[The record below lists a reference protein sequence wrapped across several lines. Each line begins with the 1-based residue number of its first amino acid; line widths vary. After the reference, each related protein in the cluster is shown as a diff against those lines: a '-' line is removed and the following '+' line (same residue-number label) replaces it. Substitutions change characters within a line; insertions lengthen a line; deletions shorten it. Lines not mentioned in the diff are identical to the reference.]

1 MCVVVNVLV
10 VNITPIVSCQW
21 IQSHVLLQFQK
32 QRGVFLMDFLA
43 SRKSSDL
50 ANVGALAQFAPSL
63 LFKNC
68 PLALRRIAARE
79 HFLNFNKVCG
89 ICANH
94 L

>member
-50 ANVGALAQFAPSL
+50 ANVGALAQLWRLQKSL
-63 LFKNC
+63 RLASFLKTALW
-68 PLALRRIAARE
+68 PLGA
-79 HFLNFNKVCG
+79 
-89 ICANH
+89 
-94 L
+94 